1 MNLYLIIWLVIS
13 YLCLFIHTLTNAT
26 KLLSEEEDLPTIIAE
41 VEDYNPYLRHPAD
54 YKIIQDGDFCLFEAP
69 TEDPRN
75 GEKLGYKVEI
85 VSGE

>member
-1 MNLYLIIWLVIS
+1 MRTS
-13 YLCLFIHTLTNAT
+13 
-26 KLLSEEEDLPTIIAE
+26 TI
-41 VEDYNPYLRHPAD
+41 VEDYNLYLRHPAD

-75 GEKLGYKVEI
+75 GEKLEGGLYYDILVKPKVHKMTLKEVEEKLGYKVEI